1 MWLLFSEFRPEFDK
15 GIAWFQEYVNEIEN
29 IEILLKCIYISKLNN
44 SKMGDVSGLCCKKVI
59 ADLIQ
64 DGLILTFLSNKG
76 WKEYMNIDILNHG
89 SDFTNVYLWKLLRD

>member
-1 MWLLFSEFRPEFDK
+1 
-15 GIAWFQEYVNEIEN
+15 
-29 IEILLKCIYISKLNN
+29 
-44 SKMGDVSGLCCKKVI
+44 MGDVSGLCCKKVI